1 MAYRVLIQIPVL
13 CIVLKSTKV
22 KMEILSVPMCIQ
34 VINPMEASNYV
45 SLTVWDEKS
54 DFSARRKGDAFKEA
68 HGGMSILVHS

>member
-1 MAYRVLIQIPVL
+1 
-13 CIVLKSTKV
+13 
-22 KMEILSVPMCIQ
+22 MEILSVPMCIQ